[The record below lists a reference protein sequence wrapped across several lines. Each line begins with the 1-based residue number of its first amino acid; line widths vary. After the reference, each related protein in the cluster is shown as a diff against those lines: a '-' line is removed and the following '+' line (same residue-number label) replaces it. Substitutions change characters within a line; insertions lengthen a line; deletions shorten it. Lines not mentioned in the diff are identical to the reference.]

1 MRLFLVRHGE
11 TVDNAANVYAGT
23 RDSALSMHG
32 VVQAQRLASHL
43 ASSRH
48 CSGDTQIFSSTLQR
62 AAKTAEAIR
71 DACGAG
77 SVRQL
82 AQLRERDFGSLE
94 GTKIGAVAHEY
105 AQDAESAQSMR
116 DRVDDFLDHHLL
128 PLVML
133 LAAGDVVIV
142 AHGII
147 LGVMFRQLSARL
159 PAGSTIVS
167 PEAQPLTSSNPSPRK
182 TIPVLPVWRNT
193 GYLEAT
199 LSPATAAATAA
210 AEAQS
215 KSWSALQLRIIR
227 VNCVEHL
234 QGLRKT
240 RGGIG
245 STRFDEKQKTLD
257 AFYTS
262 KERKAAADAVE

>member
-1 MRLFLVRHGE
+1 MRLFLIRHGE
-11 TVDNAANVYAGT
+11 TVDNVANVYAGT

-32 VVQAQRLASHL
+32 VLQAQRLASHL

-48 CSGDTQIFSSTLQR
+48 CSGGTHILSSTLQR
-62 AAKTAEAIR
+62 AVKTAEAIR

-94 GTKIGAVAHEY
+94 GTKVGAAAHEH
-105 AQDAESAQSMR
+105 AQDAEPAQSMR

-133 LAAGDVVIV
+133 PAAEDVVIV

-147 LGVMFRQLSARL
+147 LGIMFTKLSARL
-159 PAGSTIVS
+159 PAGSIIVS
-167 PEAQPLTSSNPSPRK
+167 PEAQRPWP
-182 TIPVLPVWRNT
+182 PVWRNT

-199 LSPATAAATAA
+199 LSPAA

-215 KSWSALQLRIIR
+215 RPWSTLQLHITR

-262 KERKAAADAVE
+262 KERKAAADAAE

>member
-32 VVQAQRLASHL
+32 VVQAQRLAAHL

-48 CSGDTQIFSSTLQR
+48 CSGDAHIFSSTLQR

-94 GTKIGAVAHEY
+94 GTKVGAAAREY
-105 AQDAESAQSMR
+105 AQDSEPAQSMR

-128 PLVML
+128 PLAML
-133 LAAGDVVIV
+133 PATGDVVIV

-167 PEAQPLTSSNPSPRK
+167 PEAQPLTSSNPSSRK

-199 LSPATAAATAA
+199 LSPAATAA
-210 AEAQS
+210 VAEAQS
-215 KSWSALQLRIIR
+215 RSWSALQLRIIR